1 MLTYANNPSMS
12 FSSEKAQ
19 KIKIVETRDPTLTK
33 LGPEK
38 VEGRKDC
45 ILLHA
50 STYIAH
56 WGSRNLN
63 TDKFFNIQLLL
74 LSSFFAL

>member
-56 WGSRNLN
+56 WNS
-63 TDKFFNIQLLL
+63 T
-74 LSSFFAL
+74 